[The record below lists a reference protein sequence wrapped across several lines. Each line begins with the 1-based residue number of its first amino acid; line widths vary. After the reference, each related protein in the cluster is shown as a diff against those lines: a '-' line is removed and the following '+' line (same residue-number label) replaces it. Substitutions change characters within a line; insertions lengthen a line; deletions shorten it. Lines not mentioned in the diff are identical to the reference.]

1 MNLVIISGKGGTG
14 KTTIASSFVYL
25 NEKGI
30 ALDCDVDAAN
40 LYLMLE
46 TNEVKKNSFSGAMI
60 ANFDKEKCTGC
71 NRCVEVCKYRAISLE
86 DGINELLCEGCG
98 ACTVVCNT
106 GAMTL
111 DDEDTGDII
120 LEDIESGL
128 FSRGELFP
136 GAEGSG
142 RMVTE
147 VRRVVSEYVMQD
159 ELNIID
165 GSPGIGCQVIASIVG
180 NDLALIITEPTL
192 SGLNDLKRTK
202 ELLDMFG
209 IKALVCINQYDI
221 NEEMSGEIK
230 DYCDNNGLEL
240 VGMIP
245 FDPMVKKAINEFKP
259 VVTYDCPAARGIKE
273 MFEQVKLLTI

>member
-14 KTTIASSFVYL
+14 KTTIASSFVHL

-40 LYLMLE
+40 LYLMLDAKDVE
-46 TNEVKKNSFSGAMI
+46 KNSFSGAMI
-60 ANFDKEKCTGC
+60 AVYDKDKCVRC
-71 NRCVEVCKYRAISLE
+71 NRCVSVCKYKAISLD

-98 ACTVVCNT
+98 ACEVVCKT
-106 GAMTL
+106 GAMKL
-111 DDEDTGDII
+111 ENEDTGDII
-120 LEDIESGL
+120 IEDIDSGL

-147 VRRVVSEYVMQD
+147 VRRVVSQYVKPD

-180 NDLALIITEPTL
+180 NDVALIITEPTL

-202 ELLDMFG
+202 ELLDMFS

-221 NEEMSGEIK
+221 NEDMSSDIK
-230 DYCDNNGLEL
+230 EYCNKNGLDV

-245 FDPMVKKAINEFKP
+245 FDPTVKKAINEFRP
-259 VVTYDCPAARGIKE
+259 VVTYDCPAAEGIKE
-273 MFEQVKLLTI
+273 MFEQVRLLTI